1 MDIVFDRYCHVAVS
15 GEKITAE
22 VRRRDL
28 QGAWALVVVSF
39 AYEIF
44 ILLASHHIRSGN
56 SSISVGRNSSIG
68 SICGLISV
76 VYTVDSSL

>member
-1 MDIVFDRYCHVAVS
+1 MFARCTPARGCREGGVAIFTRIRDLKHRLSTTEIGVDIVFDRYCHVAVS

-28 QGAWALVVVSF
+28 QEAWAVVVVSF

-44 ILLASHHIRSGN
+44 ILLA
-56 SSISVGRNSSIG
+56 
-68 SICGLISV
+68 
-76 VYTVDSSL
+76 